1 MKRLLDTN
9 AYSDLLRGDD
19 RVVQQVKRSTHLVMS
34 SIVVGEL
41 MYGFRRG
48 SKFEENRET
57 LDDFLSRPYVSLI
70 EVGRATAERFGMIAA
85 ELADAGTP
93 IPQNDIWIAAHAL
106 ESGAEIISSDR
117 HFEHV
122 PGLLWTNPRRD

>member
-9 AYSDLLRGDD
+9 AYSDLLRGDE
-19 RVVQQVKRSTHLVMS
+19 RVVHHVKRSTHLVMS

-48 SKFEENRET
+48 SRFAENRER
-57 LDDFLSRPYVSLI
+57 LDDFLSRPYVSLL
-70 EVGRATAERFGMIAA
+70 EVGRATAERFGAIAA
-85 ELADAGTP
+85 ALADAGTP

-106 ESGAEIISSDR
+106 ESGAELISADS
-117 HFEHV
+117 HFANV
-122 PGLLWTNPRRD
+122 PGILRINPR